1 MKFLLVYTTIS
12 VIGLNAKGEE
22 VVTYDLVSRMVD
34 LEVEL
39 APELTKGSRTSA
51 STSAF
56 FKATHVITMRDALKE
71 FVAAEIWPSRPRW
84 RTWAFSMKLLPEL
97 DHKIQSPKFNV
108 KCLKGKQTKKY
119 SLTLR
124 KRSFR

>member
-56 FKATHVITMRDALKE
+56 FSSHSCDYDARRTQRICGGGDLAQPASLANLGFLNEATA
-71 FVAAEIWPSRPRW
+71 
-84 RTWAFSMKLLPEL
+84 
-97 DHKIQSPKFNV
+97 
-108 KCLKGKQTKKY
+108 
-119 SLTLR
+119 
-124 KRSFR
+124 